1 MEREGKAMIYFLCIL
16 IGGAIGF
23 FAAAILAAGRDE
35 K

>member
-1 MEREGKAMIYFLCIL
+1 MEGEGNAMIYFLCIL
-16 IGGAIGF
+16 IGGVIGF